1 MKRILI
7 LACALAMAACAQK
20 EAQSPVLT
28 IEGGQV
34 QGVAADIAGVTVF
47 RGIPF
52 AAPPIGEN
60 RGKAPQPV
68 VPWEGVKV
76 CDTFGHP
83 PFQAAHYP

>member
-20 EAQSPVLT
+20 AQSPVLT
-28 IEGGQV
+28 VEGGQV

-52 AAPPIGEN
+52 A
-60 RGKAPQPV
+60 
-68 VPWEGVKV
+68 
-76 CDTFGHP
+76 
-83 PFQAAHYP
+83 